1 VDALRR
7 DAAAV
12 EGGAIVRSG
21 ALLAT
26 LIASAAVA
34 LPACGSEEANPP
46 SAEPAESPPLTVDP
60 AGDVRSDE
68 DEAEGVV
75 VDGKTGLAAVA
86 YRDTKRIDLV
96 DVATNKVVRTF
107 GVPEEARHLELA
119 RPGGPLLVP
128 VEYKDR
134 LLRVDLPS
142 GRILTDVE
150 VGDFPHDAVQA
161 ANGRIF
167 VGDEGGDTV
176 SVLER
181 DQLTDTLPAPQQPG
195 GVATSGHV
203 VAVVAVAAREM
214 AFYDTGTLEQTA
226 VLPGGAGPSHVVAGD
241 DGRFYVADTGGDAIL
256 VYEGGDDP
264 RLLDRTNVPGSPYG
278 LAIDNRRGELWVT
291 QTARNEVSKLQLTD
305 TAPKI
310 VASYPTVRQPNGVGV
325 DDRTGRVVVVSRD
338 DGDVQIFDPAEE
350 DGGG

>member
-1 VDALRR
+1 MRP
-7 DAAAV
+7 AAPVA
-12 EGGAIVRSG
+12 
-21 ALLAT
+21 ALLAAT
-26 LIASAAVA
+26 VA
-34 LPACGSEEANPP
+34 LSACGSEEANPP
-46 SAEPAESPPLTVDP
+46 PAEPAESPPLSATP
-60 AGDVRSDE
+60 AGDARSGDS
-68 DEAEGVV
+68 EAEGVA
-75 VDGKTGLAAVA
+75 VDGRTGLAAIS
-86 YRDTKRIDLV
+86 YRDSKRIDLV
-96 DVATNKVVRTF
+96 DVATDKVVRTF
-107 GVPEEARHLELA
+107 GVPDEARHLQLA

-142 GRILTDVE
+142 GRILSDVR
-150 VGDFPHDAVQA
+150 VGDFPHDAA
-161 ANGRIF
+161 EAENGRVF
-167 VGDEGGDTV
+167 VSDEGGDMI
-176 SVLER
+176 SVVDGDSEET
-181 DQLTDTLPAPQQPG
+181 QLPVPEQPG
-195 GVATSGHV
+195 GLAVSDGVLGV
-203 VAVVAVAAREM
+203 VTAAAREM
-214 AFYDTGTLEQTA
+214 AFYDTDTLEQTA

-291 QTARNEVSKLQLTD
+291 RTGRNEVSKLQLTD

-310 VASYPTVRQPNGVGV
+310 VASYPTVRQPNSVGV